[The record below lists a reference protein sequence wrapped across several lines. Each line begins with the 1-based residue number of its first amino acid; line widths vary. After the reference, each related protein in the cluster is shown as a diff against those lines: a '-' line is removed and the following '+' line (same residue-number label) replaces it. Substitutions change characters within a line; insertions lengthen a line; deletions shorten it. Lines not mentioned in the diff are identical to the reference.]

1 MKVAGACLL
10 GLGIFLARTAASA
23 QAADSVPPAVNLTQL
38 SQTLSQIEQSAQQT
52 SMDLGRL
59 RIDKWKTGSDN
70 KRQSQADADSVRTNM
85 TAALP
90 TMTAAVRATPTAMAP
105 TLKLYRDL
113 NLLYDILAS
122 LTESTGAFGA
132 KDDFNALA
140 QDQQTLD
147 TARRQ
152 LADYV
157 ENLAAFKD
165 SELVRLRTQAAAAQA
180 NVPRKVID
188 DNEPVKKPAKKKAA
202 KPTTKPPA
210 AQPAQPQ

>member
-1 MKVAGACLL
+1 MRVAGAFVV
-10 GLGIFLARTAASA
+10 GLGVVLAA
-23 QAADSVPPAVNLTQL
+23 QAAAQDSIPPAVNLTQL
-38 SQTLSQIEQSAQQT
+38 SQTLSQLDQAAQQT
-52 SMDLGRL
+52 SMDLSRL
-59 RIDKWKTGSDN
+59 RIDKWKTNADG
-70 KRQSQADADSVRTNM
+70 KRQAQADADSVRTNM
-85 TAALP
+85 MAALP
-90 TMTAAVRATPTAMAP
+90 TMTAAVRATPTALAP
-105 TLKLYRDL
+105 TLKLYRDV

-122 LTESTGAFGA
+122 LAESTGAFGA

-147 TARRQ
+147 GARRQ

-188 DNEPVKKPAKKKAA
+188 DNERTPAKKPAKKKVA
-202 KPTTKPPA
+202 KPAVVQPPA
-210 AQPAQPQ
+210 TQPKPQ